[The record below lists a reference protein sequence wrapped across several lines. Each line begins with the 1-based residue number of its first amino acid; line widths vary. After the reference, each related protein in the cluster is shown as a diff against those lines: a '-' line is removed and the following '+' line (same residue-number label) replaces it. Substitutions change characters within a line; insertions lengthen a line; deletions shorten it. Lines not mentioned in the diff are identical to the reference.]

1 MADKV
6 LEKIRIQL
14 RDGLSE
20 PVIKCLLDDLR
31 EKNVLNTGEI
41 EEIVQKTKTRTDQ
54 ARDLIDCVKRKG
66 MKASEILLKCLE
78 KRDEYLYKSLN
89 IDSHSEIPETG
100 VTSSNIGL
108 HKTSATD
115 EPSNADEEYKMDS
128 NPHGLCVIINNENF
142 EDPDNK
148 RHGSQNDVDSLKD
161 LFEDLGFLVKIK
173 KDQTASDIKQ
183 LMIKYSKDRRHADC
197 FVCCVLS
204 HGDETGVLG
213 VDEEICPV
221 NAITSPFDGV
231 NCPSLIGKP
240 KVFFI
245 QACRGHKMQS
255 KVLAADGPG
264 ASHMQKSGNV
274 SYSIPKDSDF
284 LIAMSTVE
292 GYVSIR
298 GKNSGSWFIQ
308 SLCKHLKRG
317 SKRGQDIL
325 RILTKVNNKVSQKE
339 GIVKINDVKMDAK
352 MTPQPLFTLRKLLV
366 FRAPKAAAS
375 K

>member
-1 MADKV
+1 MAEKV
-6 LEKIRIQL
+6 LEKIRIRL
-14 RDGLSE
+14 RDGLTV
-20 PVIKCLLDDLR
+20 PVIKCLLDDLQ
-31 EKNVLNTGEI
+31 EKKVLNCGEI
-41 EEIVQKTKTRTDQ
+41 EEIAQTKTRSDQ
-54 ARDLIDCVKRKG
+54 ARDLVDFVKKKG
-66 MKASEILLKCLE
+66 PKASEILLKCLE
-78 KRDEYLYKSLN
+78 IQDEHLYNSLN
-89 IDSHSEIPETG
+89 IDGHSEIPETG
-100 VTSSNIGL
+100 VTSSNIPITLG
-108 HKTSATD
+108 STD
-115 EPSNADEEYKMDS
+115 KPSNADEEYKMDS
-128 NPHGLCVIINNENF
+128 NPRGLCVIINNENF
-142 EDPDNK
+142 KDPEDK

-161 LFEDLGFLVKIK
+161 LFKDLGFLVEIK

-183 LMIKYSKDRRHADC
+183 LMIKYKDCHHADC

-231 NCPSLIGKP
+231 NCPSLLGKP

-245 QACRGHKMQS
+245 QACRGHKMQI

-264 ASHMQKSGNV
+264 ASRMQKSGNV

-292 GYVSIR
+292 GCVSLR
-298 GKNSGSWFIQ
+298 NENSGSWFIQ
-308 SLCKHLKRG
+308 SLCKHLKQG
-317 SKRGQDIL
+317 STRGQDIL
-325 RILTKVNNKVSQKE
+325 RILTKVNNEVSQRE
-339 GIVKINDVKMDAK
+339 GKVTINEVEIDAK